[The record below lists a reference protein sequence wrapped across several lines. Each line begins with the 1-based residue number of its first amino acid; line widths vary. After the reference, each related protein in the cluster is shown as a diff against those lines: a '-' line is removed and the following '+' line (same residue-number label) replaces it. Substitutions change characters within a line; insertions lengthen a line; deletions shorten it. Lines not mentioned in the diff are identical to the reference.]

1 MLASLSRKAII
12 SPTRSLGCAKNDCA
26 KETNYSLLGTCKELE
41 RKEGRKALTRQQIV
55 AVNLPLRKYERFQQ
69 VCAGFFV

>member
-26 KETNYSLLGTCKELE
+26 KETNYSLLGTCKESGR
-41 RKEGRKALTRQQIV
+41 RKELTRQQIV